1 MPNIRKKIDRTSK
14 SFSFCL
20 EGEFNMA
27 KMTEEQQKL
36 VEDNINLA
44 RYMAIKWV
52 KQGVR
57 NFEYDEIFS
66 MFSYALCKAAKSY
79 DSLRGASFAT
89 YAARCMDNEIKMGF
103 RKKGRNGGEDS
114 QTNFEDP
121 IHVDTEGNPLTL
133 NDVFANNDHM
143 EYDKVIDTMY
153 AKEAFKILRPRE
165 VQILKKKFFEDTTQ
179 RERKEFLENYMTGIK
194 I

>member
-1 MPNIRKKIDRTSK
+1 
-14 SFSFCL
+14 
-20 EGEFNMA
+20 MA

-179 RERKEFLENYMTGIK
+179 RETANSMNISQSYVSRLEKRILRKLHDWDKDLNKTQEVS
-194 I
+194 

>member
-1 MPNIRKKIDRTSK
+1 
-14 SFSFCL
+14 
-20 EGEFNMA
+20 MA

-44 RYMAIKWV
+44 RYMALKWV
-52 KQGVR
+52 KSGVR

-79 DSLRGASFAT
+79 DPSRGANFAT
-89 YAARCMDNEIKMGF
+89 YSARCMDNEIKMGF
-103 RKKGRNGGEDS
+103 RKKGRIGGEDS
-114 QTNFEDP
+114 QVNFEDP
-121 IHVDTEGNPLTL
+121 IHMDNDGNPLTL

-153 AKEAFKILRPRE
+153 AKEAFKTLRPRE
-165 VQILKKKFFEDTTQ
+165 VLIMKKKFFENTTQ
-179 RERKEFLENYMTGIK
+179 RETAESMNISQSYISRLEKRILRKLHDWDKDLYKAQEVS
-194 I
+194 

>member
-1 MPNIRKKIDRTSK
+1 
-14 SFSFCL
+14 
-20 EGEFNMA
+20 MA

-153 AKEAFKILRPRE
+153 AKEAFKTLRPRE
-165 VQILKKKFFEDTTQ
+165 VLIMKKKFFENTTQ
-179 RERKEFLENYMTGIK
+179 RETAESMNISQSYISRLEKRILRKLHDWDKDLYKAQEVS
-194 I
+194 